1 MSGNPTTENNPPRK
15 LRESALSRDSN
26 SGVTDAE
33 ETQPTNIRRTK
44 KILISSRMVL
54 TQDTALLWNKSLLWF
69 SWPTWTRE
77 LAKLT

>member
-33 ETQPTNIRRTK
+33 ETLK
-44 KILISSRMVL
+44 KLATVFLESRFLVL